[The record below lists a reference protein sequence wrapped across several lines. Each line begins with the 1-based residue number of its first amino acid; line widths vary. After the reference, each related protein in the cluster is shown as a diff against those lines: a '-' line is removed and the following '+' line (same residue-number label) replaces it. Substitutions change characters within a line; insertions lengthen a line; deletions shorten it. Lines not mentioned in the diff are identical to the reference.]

1 MHLERICIL
10 DYALHKTNLF
20 DMKTLSIN
28 WFTEGLIDFEYKKY
42 ILLSYL
48 KEINQK
54 FNTNKLYPGFADLVF
69 HYNNILAF
77 KSKKETI
84 RNNFPSKLSPESF
97 EKLKAIYE
105 KITADDDLMS
115 EIESIIQFSI
125 SKMNTTL
132 HEGKEIYDF
141 VETRLSIYPIGLIP
155 IYPAEGYMF
164 ILDGQKT
171 ETKVYEYR
179 VTIFEN
185 TEEKYRGINTQYV
198 QTYHRNF
205 INTPENIKIDL
216 LRNRKELPNPAVYA
230 IETDLTF
237 PLNETLL
244 PVAKRSLVRYLAKS
258 A

>member
-10 DYALHKTNLF
+10 DYAFHKTSLF

-48 KEINQK
+48 KEINQQ
-54 FNTNKLYPGFADLVF
+54 FNRNKLYPEFGDLVF
-69 HYNNILAF
+69 HYNNLLAF
-77 KSKKETI
+77 KSKKETLK
-84 RNNFPSKLSPESF
+84 NNFPTKLSPESF

-105 KITADDDLMS
+105 KIIEDDGLMT
-115 EIESIIQFSI
+115 EIETIIQYSI

-132 HEGKEIYDF
+132 HEGKEIYEF
-141 VETRLSIYPIGLIP
+141 VESRFSIYPIGLIP

-164 ILDGQKT
+164 LLDGKKT

-185 TEEKYRGINTQYV
+185 TSEKYRGINTQYI
-198 QTYHRNF
+198 QSYDRNF
-205 INTPENIKIDL
+205 INTPENIKLDL
-216 LRNRKELPNPAVYA
+216 IRNRKVLPNPAVYG

-237 PLNETLL
+237 PLTETIL
-244 PVAKRSLVRYLAKS
+244 PIAKRCLVRHLATS
-258 A
+258 V